1 MIPSEILKKIRRL
14 DIRTKKM
21 VQDIFAGE
29 YHSVFKGRGME
40 FSEVRS
46 YQMGDD
52 VRSIDW
58 NVTARMGEPFVK
70 VFEEERELTV
80 ILLVDVS
87 SSGEFGTHNRLKREI
102 ALEICA
108 LLAFAADM
116 NNDKVGLIM
125 FTDEVERF
133 VPPRKG
139 RTHILRILREIL
151 YFTPKHKKT
160 DLTVALDYLNRITK
174 RKAIVFLASDF
185 YDEGFAKPLSIA
197 AKKHD
202 VVPIVV
208 EDPREENLPSI
219 GLMEL
224 EDAET
229 GERLLVDTSDRRLLK
244 LFGENVSKKAL
255 ERKKMFA
262 SIGLDFITIRTD
274 KPYMDDLT
282 IFFKKR
288 AARL

>member
-133 VPPRKG
+133 VPPCKG

-160 DLTVALDYLNRITK
+160 DLTAALDYLNRITK

-219 GLMEL
+219 GLIEM

-229 GERLLVDTSDRRLLK
+229 GERVLVDTSDRRLLK
-244 LFGENVSKKAL
+244 LFGENVSKKAI
-255 ERKKMFA
+255 ERKKMFG